1 VIPNSMAIEDSR
13 ASKCRE
19 KKVIHRFQSPWVQT
33 GRRGLTIPGMNPSHS
48 NDQHSRTTG
57 SVFSRA
63 TARESEVPLTRLL
76 SPEFV
81 KLFHNTY
88 VPSKLEPTLPVRVAA
103 ALQVVSPGAHV
114 SHHTAV
120 ELWGGVA
127 PATSRIHLTFAD
139 RHDRCQREEIAAHHG
154 PRQPVT
160 TRRKGMPISSPVQAF
175 LDLASAG
182 VELVDLVIAGDSLA
196 KATKAPPSE
205 FIAAAESWR
214 GNRSRVA
221 RSAAALIREGVDSPM
236 ETKLRLLLVFAGFP
250 EPTVNLILRAP
261 DGEWIVRFDLC
272 YEQWKVIIE
281 YDGRQHAFDTKQW
294 ASDIERREA
303 LDRLGWRLIVVR
315 AEDVYRYPE
324 RTLSRVRDAL
334 VECGAREL
342 PTELRAEWSRHFPVR
357 GRDGSAQG

>member
-1 VIPNSMAIEDSR
+1 
-13 ASKCRE
+13 
-19 KKVIHRFQSPWVQT
+19 
-33 GRRGLTIPGMNPSHS
+33 MNPSPLNGQPTS
-48 NDQHSRTTG
+48 QSR

-63 TARESEVPLTRLL
+63 TARQSDVPLTRLL

-81 KLFHNTY
+81 KLFHDTY
-88 VPSKLEPTLPVRVAA
+88 VASTLEPTLPVRVAA
-103 ALQVVSPGAHV
+103 ALQVVTPGAHV

-139 RHDRCQREEIAAHHG
+139 RRSRCQRDEIAAHHG
-154 PRQPVT
+154 PRRPART
-160 TRRKGMPISSPVQAF
+160 SRKGLPISTPVQAF

-182 VELVDLVIAGDSLA
+182 VELVDLVVAGDSLV
-196 KATKAPPSE
+196 KATSTPPTE
-205 FIAAAESWR
+205 FMAAAEAWR

-221 RSAAALIREGVDSPM
+221 RAAAALIRAGVDSPM

-272 YEQWKVIIE
+272 YEEWKVIIE
-281 YDGRQHAFDTKQW
+281 YDGRQHAFDAKQW

-303 LDRLGWRLIVVR
+303 LDRLGWRLIVIR
-315 AEDVYRYPE
+315 AEDVYRQPE
-324 RTLSRVRDAL
+324 RTLSRVRDVL
-334 VECGAREL
+334 VECGAHQL
-342 PTELRAEWSRHFPVR
+342 PTEFRPEWTRHFPVR
-357 GRDGSAQG
+357 GREAAA